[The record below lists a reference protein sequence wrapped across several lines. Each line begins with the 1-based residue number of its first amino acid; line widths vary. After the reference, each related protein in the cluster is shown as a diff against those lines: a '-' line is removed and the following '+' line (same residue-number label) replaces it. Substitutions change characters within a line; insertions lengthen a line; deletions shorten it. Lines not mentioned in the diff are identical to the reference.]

1 MAVNTDEE
9 PLDNLPKTQSEKPSE
24 EIIPIKETE
33 TINPNQEIENMEV
46 HHHAHDPA
54 VPHHNKNWKSYFWEF
69 LMLFLAVFCGFL
81 AESYHTHLIN
91 KDIEKR
97 NIESFIMNVQKDSIN
112 LVNSIKQNKDKIE
125 LINLLAKIPGE
136 FTDTSFQRQFF
147 YYQLQLLYSDGYL
160 PDESAFLQMQSSGT
174 LRLINKQNIT
184 DSILK
189 YQNYNHVIK
198 VQQEAINTSLQL
210 SLENI
215 IQVIDLRALV
225 NQTPLKFNGNIQQ
238 VQNYINHQVGL
249 SIQGRNYI
257 TILEEQLFNIKNLLP
272 YLKKEYN
279 INE

>member
-9 PLDNLPKTQSEKPSE
+9 PVDNLPKTQSEKPSE

-33 TINPNQEIENMEV
+33 TINPNQEIKNMEV

-54 VPHHNKNWKSYFWEF
+54 VPHHKKNWKSYFWEF

-112 LVNSIKQNKDKIE
+112 LVNSIKQNQDKIE
-125 LINLLAKIPGE
+125 LISLLAKIPGE

-147 YYQLQLLYSDGYL
+147 YYLQQLNYSDGYL

-198 VQQEAINTSLQL
+198 VQQEAVNTSLQL

-215 IQVIDLRALV
+215 LQVIDLRALV
-225 NQTPLKFNGNIQQ
+225 NQTPLKFNGNYQQ

-249 SIQGRNYI
+249 SIQARNYI
-257 TILEEQLFNIKNLLP
+257 GILEVQLFNIKNLLP

-279 INE
+279 IKE